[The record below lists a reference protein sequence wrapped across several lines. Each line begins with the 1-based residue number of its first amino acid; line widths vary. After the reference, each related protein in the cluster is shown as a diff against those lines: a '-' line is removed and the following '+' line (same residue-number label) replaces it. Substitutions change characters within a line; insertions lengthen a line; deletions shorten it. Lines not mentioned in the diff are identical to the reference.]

1 LVAQIALV
9 NIIFQV
15 TGLAGGGGFLQ
26 IGQAAGARVT
36 GRTGSGAVLTG
47 QGKGCL
53 GVVEAAETVVTIMT
67 GQAVF
72 PKFEGV
78 GGGEDQVE
86 LFVAFGAG
94 ALVETGEVLGVAI
107 ATGKRDARGTS
118 LMRSEGEAG
127 GGMGEGRRYP

>member
-1 LVAQIALV
+1 M
-9 NIIFQV
+9 

-26 IGQAAGARVT
+26 IGQAAGAQVT
-36 GRTGSGAVLTG
+36 GRTGSSAVLTG

-53 GVVEAAETVVTIMT
+53 GVVEAAETVMTIMT

-94 ALVETGEVLGVAI
+94 ALVETGDFLGVAI
-107 ATGKRDARGTS
+107 ATGKRDAGGTS
-118 LMRSEGEAG
+118 LMRGEGKTG
-127 GGMGEGRRYP
+127 HFMGEG